1 MDAIAALKKRLDQRS
16 PSRVREP
23 DAWQAAVALIVVPN
37 ASGAPEILF
46 IQRAERLGDPWSGQM
61 ALPGGRR
68 DDGDGTLQRTAQRET
83 SEETGIVLPD
93 TALLGELDDLFPNI
107 KVLPSVVVRPFVF
120 GLPERPAVAPNEEV
134 AAHVWVG
141 LDTLRG
147 AGGRTEVEVRGG
159 VRTVDA
165 FVVGGHVIWG
175 MTHRILLSLIA
186 LTE

>member
-1 MDAIAALKKRLDQRS
+1 MDPIAALKQRLDQRI

-23 DAWQAAVALIVVPN
+23 DAWQAAVAVIVAPNPSGIPEVLLIK
-37 ASGAPEILF
+37 
-46 IQRAERLGDPWSGQM
+46 RAERDGDPWSGQM

-68 DDGDGTLQRTAQRET
+68 DDGDATLQHTAQRET

-93 TALLGELDDLFPNI
+93 SALLGELDDLFPNI

-120 GLPERPAVAPNEEV
+120 GLGERPAVAPNEEV

-147 AGGRTEVEVRGG
+147 AGRRIEVEVRGSA
-159 VRTVDA
+159 RTVDA
-165 FVVGGHVIWG
+165 FVVGDHVIWG
-175 MTHRILLSLIA
+175 MTHRILLPFIDLA
-186 LTE
+186 A